1 MTGLNARRDS
11 ILEIGA
17 VRVEHKKVQ
26 AKYQAMICPH
36 LELAEEVV
44 QLTGITNEMARQG
57 RELDE
62 VFPEIMEFCGDL
74 VLLGHNVIFD
84 YGFLKQ
90 AAMNRNVA
98 FERKGLDTLKLAR
111 KLLPPE
117 EKRRCSCYVIVFISS
132 GRAVTGRWT
141 TQWLQGS
148 CMRLSRRRMKKSSQS
163 YLLRRRLCFEQKS
176 SPRRQAGRKTICS
189 SWRIIII

>member
-1 MTGLNARRDS
+1 MENYVAVDLEMTGLNARRDS

-90 AAMNRNVA
+90 RSE
-98 FERKGLDTLKLAR
+98 ERRVGKECG
-111 KLLPPE
+111 
-117 EKRRCSCYVIVFISS
+117 
-132 GRAVTGRWT
+132 
-141 TQWLQGS
+141 
-148 CMRLSRRRMKKSSQS
+148 
-163 YLLRRRLCFEQKS
+163 
-176 SPRRQAGRKTICS
+176 
-189 SWRIIII
+189 